1 MHLWSFLWSNFPS
14 AIREP
19 NHRRFQ
25 SLCSCIFSLYSVC
38 PAYIHD
44 SSILQWKNCF
54 LFWAYQH
61 FFFTTSHPRPLNEL
75 CPKTMSNVS
84 SSSKP
89 ITNQLF
95 LETLTLSQ
103 TLCSIARV
111 EKILIFIVFQMLKNL
126 VFFISL
132 YHSKFLSK
140 DVNNQETF
148 ALGKAKS
155 FFTGWLFVEGRF
167 ENH

>member
-1 MHLWSFLWSNFPS
+1 MSPITAGFNPS
-14 AIREP
+14 AVA
-19 NHRRFQ
+19 FF
-25 SLCSCIFSLYSVC
+25 LCTQYVPPISMTHPFSNGKT
-38 PAYIHD
+38 AF
-44 SSILQWKNCF
+44 CF
-54 LFWAYQH
+54 GH
-61 FFFTTSHPRPLNEL
+61 INIFFTTSHPRPLNEL

-126 VFFISL
+126 DFFISL
-132 YHSKFLSK
+132 YDSKFLSK